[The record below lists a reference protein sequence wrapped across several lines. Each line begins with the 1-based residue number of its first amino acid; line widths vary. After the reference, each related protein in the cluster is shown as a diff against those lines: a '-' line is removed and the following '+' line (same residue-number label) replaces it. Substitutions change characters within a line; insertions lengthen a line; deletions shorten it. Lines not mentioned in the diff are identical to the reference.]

1 MRSIDALEPLD
12 KTDTSKEIIINED
25 MTTKAIG
32 ELNVNLKEMTES
44 TKESIE
50 KITSDFQNTIKKMVE
65 KNTTP
70 TETETTPKGDMSNEY
85 SKSDF

>member
-1 MRSIDALEPLD
+1 MRSIDALEPLE

-25 MTTKAIG
+25 TTANAIG

-50 KITSDFQNTIKKMVE
+50 KITADFQNTIKKMFQ
-65 KNTTP
+65 KDTTP
-70 TETETTPKGDMSNEY
+70 TETETTPKGDNE
-85 SKSDF
+85 

>member
-1 MRSIDALEPLD
+1 MRSIDALEPLE
-12 KTDTSKEIIINED
+12 KTDTSKEIVINED
-25 MTTKAIG
+25 MTTNAIG

-50 KITSDFQNTIKKMVE
+50 KITTDFQDTIKKMFE

-70 TETETTPKGDMSNEY
+70 KETEPKGDN
-85 SKSDF
+85 

>member
-25 MTTKAIG
+25 TTANAIG
-32 ELNVNLKEMTES
+32 ELNVNLKEMTDS

-50 KITSDFQNTIKKMVE
+50 KITTDFQNTIKKMFE
-65 KNTTP
+65 KE
-70 TETETTPKGDMSNEY
+70 TETETPKGDNE
-85 SKSDF
+85 

>member
-1 MRSIDALEPLD
+1 MRSIDALEPLE

-25 MTTKAIG
+25 TTANAIG
-32 ELNVNLKEMTES
+32 ELNVNIKEMTDS

-50 KITSDFQNTIKKMVE
+50 KITTDFQNTIKKMFE

-70 TETETTPKGDMSNEY
+70 TEKETETETTPKGDNE
-85 SKSDF
+85 

>member
-12 KTDTSKEIIINED
+12 KTDTSKEIIINEN
-25 MTTKAIG
+25 MTANAIG

-50 KITSDFQNTIKKMVE
+50 KITADFQNTIKKMVE
-65 KNTTP
+65 KDTTP
-70 TETETTPKGDMSNEY
+70 TPTKATPKGDNE
-85 SKSDF
+85 